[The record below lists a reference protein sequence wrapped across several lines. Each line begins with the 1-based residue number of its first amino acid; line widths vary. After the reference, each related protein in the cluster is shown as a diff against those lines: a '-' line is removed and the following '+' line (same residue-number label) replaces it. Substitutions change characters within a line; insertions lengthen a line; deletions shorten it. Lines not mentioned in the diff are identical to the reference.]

1 MLKPV
6 TTTTVLTTER
16 QRRLTVDKIKPQR
29 AEVTFLPVDLMR
41 PDRSQWGEC
50 LCIEKTISQ
59 VNNDSKKSSSF
70 A

>member
-41 PDRSQWGEC
+41 PDRSHWGEF
-50 LCIEKTISQ
+50 
-59 VNNDSKKSSSF
+59 VHSKDNF
-70 A
+70 L